1 MAKVLTGDQE
11 GMNEPRGTP
20 EASMEEI
27 LASIRRIISEDG
39 SLPAPQPVTLP
50 AATRPPVA
58 PMPAAQMSP
67 ATSPTASRP
76 LAASEPS
83 PPPVPQP
90 VRPEMPPEPTSVRG
104 ILGDRPPADCEAL
117 VLTQMLAEDGTVV
130 AVGRPADDAAPEAAV
145 ASVER
150 SNSRPLDVLLLTDA
164 LPPRSPEVGVA
175 PTPAPAQMSIPSQAP
190 MASSSGPVSAETL
203 IKSNSLLT
211 QLARSPAR
219 DGTPTLEELVRQ
231 SLEPK
236 VQEWLNANLKDI
248 VERLVQQEIERIR
261 QRTE

>member
-1 MAKVLTGDQE
+1 MIRRP
-11 GMNEPRGTP
+11 PRSTLFPYTTLFRSSESCGTP

-58 PMPAAQMSP
+58 PMPPAQMSP

-76 LAASEPS
+76 L
-83 PPPVPQP
+83 
-90 VRPEMPPEPTSVRG
+90 
-104 ILGDRPPADCEAL
+104 ADCEAL

-130 AVGRPADDAAPEAAV
+130 AVDRPMGDAAPEAAV

-164 LPPRSPEVGVA
+164 LPPRSPEIGVA

-190 MASSSGPVSAETL
+190 MASSNGPVSAETL
-203 IKSNSLLT
+203 IKSNAVLT

-219 DGTPTLEELVRQ
+219 DGGPTVEELVRQ

-236 VQEWLNANLKDI
+236 EIGRASCR
-248 VERLVQQEIERIR
+248 ER
-261 QRTE
+261 

>member
-1 MAKVLTGDQE
+1 
-11 GMNEPRGTP
+11 
-20 EASMEEI
+20 MEEI

-58 PMPAAQMSP
+58 PMPPAQMSP

-130 AVGRPADDAAPEAAV
+130 AVDRPVGDAAPEAAV

-164 LPPRSPEVGVA
+164 LPPRSPEIGVA
-175 PTPAPAQMSIPSQAP
+175 PTPAPAQMSIPSQPP
-190 MASSSGPVSAETL
+190 MASSNGPVSAETL
-203 IKSNSLLT
+203 IKSNAVLT

-219 DGTPTLEELVRQ
+219 DGGPTVEELVRQ

>member
-1 MAKVLTGDQE
+1 MS
-11 GMNEPRGTP
+11 EPRGTP

-39 SLPAPQPVTLP
+39 SSPVPQPVTLP

-58 PMPAAQMSP
+58 PIPPASPMPP
-67 ATSPTASRP
+67 ATSATAP
-76 LAASEPS
+76 PPPAASVPS

-90 VRPEMPPEPTSVRG
+90 VRPEMPPEPTSVQG
-104 ILGDRPPADCEAL
+104 ILGDRPPVDGEAL
-117 VLTQMLAEDGTVV
+117 VLTQMLAEDGSVV
-130 AVGRPADDAAPEAAV
+130 AVDRPAGDAAPAAAV

-150 SNSRPLDVLLLTDA
+150 SNSRPLDVLLLTDTV
-164 LPPRSPEVGVA
+164 PPRLPEVGMA
-175 PTPAPAQMSIPSQAP
+175 PTPAPPQMSIPPQAP
-190 MASSSGPVSAETL
+190 MASSNAPVSAETL
-203 IKSNSLLT
+203 IQSNPMLT
-211 QLARSPAR
+211 QLARSRAR
-219 DGTPTLEELVRQ
+219 DGSPTLEELVRQ